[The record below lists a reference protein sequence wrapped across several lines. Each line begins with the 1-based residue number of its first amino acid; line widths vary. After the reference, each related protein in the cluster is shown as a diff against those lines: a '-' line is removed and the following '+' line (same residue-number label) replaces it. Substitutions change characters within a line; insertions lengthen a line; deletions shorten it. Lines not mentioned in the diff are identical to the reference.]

1 MAAQVE
7 VKLGRVCDCAVHC
20 GAGWDVS
27 AFSHLRWRGDGER
40 SLTALCYKG
49 DEAAKGEAAATGTY
63 PLGFVGAEQPRVVA
77 FLDHDV
83 GDPRPVVLLQA
94 DAGLPDGDQLRP
106 RHLKHN
112 DTHLMLMLVKN
123 LILWL

>member
-1 MAAQVE
+1 MIVLST
-7 VKLGRVCDCAVHC
+7 VVP
-20 GAGWDVS
+20 AGTLPL
-27 AFSHLRWRGDGER
+27 FPTCRYRER
-40 SLTALCYKG
+40 SLTLLRYEGG
-49 DEAAKGEAAATGTY
+49 DAANGAAEGTRTY

-112 DTHLMLMLVKN
+112 DTHKKVTFFH
-123 LILWL
+123 